1 MSQAA
6 NGASSGTQKA
16 ARKKH
21 PRGLW
26 VLFIAE
32 MWERYAF
39 YTMQGIL
46 VLYLIERTTSG
57 FPPGPGFGWDKPD
70 ANKFCGWFMGLTYL
84 TPIFGGWLADKL
96 LGTHRSLVLGGI
108 IIAIGQFF
116 MAGAEFFGFGDLG
129 IVNWTSAPVVFS
141 MFAGGLLLVIIG
153 CGFFKPCAAVMVGQ
167 LYSLDDPRRDSAYTI
182 FYMGINVGAFI
193 APLVAGVLYK
203 NIGWHW
209 AFASGGV
216 GMLLGLTVYQ
226 VLRPFYLKGIG
237 LPPHHR
243 PEHEED
249 HKPTP
254 EQIKQAEIDEH
265 ERTRPLTRVDWDR
278 IIVILVLTMFAGVYW
293 VAMKQQA
300 TSLTVFAEESTN
312 RTIPALKTVLPE
324 TWYQQMNPFPTPWY
338 QSVNPLAIILF
349 APVFAWLWGWLDRRK
364 MQPSLPVKFGIGVL
378 LVGIA
383 YIAMIFGAIQ
393 AARQGLA
400 GPEWLMIMYLI
411 GTWGELCVSPVGL
424 SMVTKLSPVRCQSMM
439 MGLYFGILFF
449 ANTGAG
455 YVAAFGD
462 SIAARGVDAKS
473 LLPGQGDF
481 FLILTVVPILVG
493 VLVLVLSPKIKRM
506 MHGMR

>member
-6 NGASSGTQKA
+6 MGANTA
-16 ARKKH
+16 ARRKH
-21 PRGLW
+21 PKGLW

-46 VLYLIERTTSG
+46 VLYLIEKTMTQ

-70 ANKFCGWFMGLTYL
+70 ANRMCGWFMGLTYL
-84 TPIFGGWLADKL
+84 TPILGGWLADKF
-96 LGTHRSLVLGGI
+96 LGTHRSLVIGGI

-116 MAGAEFFGFGDLG
+116 MAGAEGFGFGN
-129 IVNWTSAPVVFS
+129 VPVVDWATAPLPFF
-141 MFAGGLLLVIIG
+141 MFVGGLLMVIVG

-167 LYSLDDPRRDSAYTI
+167 LYDMDDPRRDAAYTI

-193 APLVAGVLYK
+193 APLVAGALAT

-216 GMLLGLTVYQ
+216 GMLVGLFVYQ
-226 VLRPFYLKGIG
+226 VLRPRYLKGIG
-237 LPPHHR
+237 LPPHHQHVHD
-243 PEHEED
+243 ENHV
-249 HKPTP
+249 PTP
-254 EQIKQAEIDEH
+254 EETKKAEEAAY
-265 ERTRPLTRVDWDR
+265 EKTRPLTRVDWDR

-312 RTIPALKTVLPE
+312 RTIPALEPILPE
-324 TWYQQMNPFPTPWY
+324 VVYRQIDPFPTPWY

-349 APVFAWLWGWLDRRK
+349 APIFAWLWGWLDRRGL
-364 MQPSLPVKFGIGVL
+364 QPSTPVKFGIGVL

-383 YIAMIFGAIQ
+383 YIAMIFGALQ
-393 AARQGLA
+393 AARDGLA
-400 GPEWLMIMYLI
+400 GPEWLFIMYLI

-424 SMVTKLSPVRCQSMM
+424 SMVTKLSPRRSQSMM

-462 SIAARGVDAKS
+462 SIATKGAEGTTWW
-473 LLPGQGDF
+473 LPGQGDF
-481 FLILTVVPILVG
+481 FLILTIVPILVG
-493 VLVLVLSPKIKRM
+493 ILVLALSPVIKRM
-506 MHGMR
+506 MHGIR